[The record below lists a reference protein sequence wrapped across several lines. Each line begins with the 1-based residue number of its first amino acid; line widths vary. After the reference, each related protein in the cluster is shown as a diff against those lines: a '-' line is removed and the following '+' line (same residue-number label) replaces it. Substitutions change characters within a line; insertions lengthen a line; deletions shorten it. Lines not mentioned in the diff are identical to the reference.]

1 VAAAGVAG
9 ALSIRAVLFDLDGT
23 LYQQGRAIPGA
34 AEAVA
39 AIRAAG
45 FAVGFVTNTTSRPRR
60 VIHQRLLDYG
70 FAIDAAEIATALRA
84 GAAFAREQGL
94 TRVAPYV
101 PEAACEDLT
110 GFALTQE
117 RPEALIVGDLDTAW
131 DFTTLNRAFRHLMD
145 GARLLALSRDRY
157 WLAEDGLR
165 LDSGTFV
172 AALEY
177 ATGVKSE
184 LCGKPSPTFYR
195 AASATL
201 GGVEPAEVL
210 MVGDDLWSD
219 IEGARQAGLRTCLVQ
234 TGKFRADVF
243 EQSGVR
249 PDYVVGSVNEVAK
262 IVA

>member
-1 VAAAGVAG
+1 MAAAGVAG
-9 ALSIRAVLFDLDGT
+9 ALSIRGILFDLDGT

-34 AEAVA
+34 PATVA
-39 AIRAAG
+39 TLRAAG
-45 FAVGFVTNTTSRPRR
+45 FAVGFLTNTTSRPRR

-70 FAIDAAEIATALRA
+70 FAIDAAEISTALRA

-94 TRVAPYV
+94 ARVAPFV
-101 PEAACEDLT
+101 PGAACEDLA
-110 GFALTQE
+110 GLELTQE
-117 RPEALIVGDLDTAW
+117 QPDALIVGDLDTAW
-131 DFTTLNRAFRHLMD
+131 DFTTLNRAFRQLMD

-157 WLAEDGLR
+157 WLGEGGLR

-184 LCGKPSPTFYR
+184 LCGKPSATFYR
-195 AASATL
+195 AALATL
-201 GGVEPAEVL
+201 GGVEAAEVL

-243 EQSGVR
+243 EQSGVL
-249 PDYVVGSVNEVAK
+249 PDDVVSSVNEVAK